1 MSPVKIEEHVILDAA
16 AEEFAK
22 LGYDGARV
30 DSIARIAGVNKAT
43 LYYRVGDKEELYRR
57 VVLRG
62 QAVFHNAVIQA
73 IENSETATETVT
85 NILKEIANN
94 ALENIL
100 IPSII
105 LREIA
110 GNAKTLPQE
119 GLDGLK
125 KFMDT
130 TRAIVTMGIED
141 GVFRDVDPTALQ
153 FMITGAIFSL
163 SLTSRMR
170 VLVNSDNPGP
180 ITPDQIAVSISDI
193 LLNGLLKEGN
203 RQ

>member
-30 DSIARIAGVNKAT
+30 DSIAKIAGVNKAT

-62 QAVFHNAVIQA
+62 QAVFQNAVLEA
-73 IENSETATETVT
+73 VENSETATESVT
-85 NILKEIANN
+85 SILKGIAKN
-94 ALENIL
+94 ALENQL

-125 KFMDT
+125 NFMDT

-141 GVFRDVDPTALQ
+141 GVFRDVDPMALQ
-153 FMITGAIFSL
+153 FIVTGAVFTL
-163 SLTSRMR
+163 SLTAGMR
-170 VLVNSDNPGP
+170 ERVNPENPGP
-180 ITPDQIAVSISDI
+180 LIPEQIAASINDI